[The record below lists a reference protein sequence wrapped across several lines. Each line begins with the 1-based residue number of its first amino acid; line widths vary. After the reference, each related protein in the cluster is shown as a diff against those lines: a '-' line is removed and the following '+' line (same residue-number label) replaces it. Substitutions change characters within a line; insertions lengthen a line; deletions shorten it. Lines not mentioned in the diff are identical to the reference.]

1 MNGGERHAGSLRR
14 HLGEEIFHFE
24 PQVRD
29 GVIDR
34 FGGVAHYFRGG
45 PCLRRCAG
53 DIAQDRNHVS
63 GTLRRARYIAGNLNG
78 GRVLLRKGFRDSRCV
93 FIDIAHARCRMASTA
108 AEVESCTARM

>member
-1 MNGGERHAGSLRR
+1 MSVRPRASGDPDPPAAKDGSPLAGMNGGERHAGSLHR

-45 PCLRRCAG
+45 
-53 DIAQDRNHVS
+53 
-63 GTLRRARYIAGNLNG
+63 
-78 GRVLLRKGFRDSRCV
+78 RVCV
-93 FIDIAHARCRMASTA
+93 A
-108 AEVESCTARM
+108 APATSPRTETT